1 MRRMRRIAR
10 KLLKLNDLY
19 PPQILLRRIGLLRR
33 LALQSDAIQRLSNAP
48 EWMPVPEPEPEPT
61 FVEPGTPLN
70 AAPQANAH
78 DLANLV
84 LSHLEKFWHCR
95 KIPGES
101 LRRIITTNCGKQA
114 NAVWKLLFPAHIVKF
129 HTTDFFIFR
138 DHKLRPKGFDGL
150 IDYEG
155 VLPSDEPALF

>member
-1 MRRMRRIAR
+1 MLSSA
-10 KLLKLNDLY
+10 
-19 PPQILLRRIGLLRR
+19 
-33 LALQSDAIQRLSNAP
+33 LAMPP